1 MFNEGQK
8 VAIIV
13 TLMGIL
19 MIVVGFT
26 IGLVDK
32 IKEERCMNTPIDD
45 IFSDKSCKK
54 YISKYEE
61 SEGSDSN
68 E

>member
-1 MFNEGQK
+1 MFNVGQK
-8 VAIIV
+8 IAIIIA
-13 TLMGIL
+13 LIGIL
-19 MIVVGFT
+19 MIIVGFT
-26 IGLVDK
+26 IGYVDK
-32 IKEERCMNTPIDD
+32 IKEERCMNTRIDD

>member
-1 MFNEGQK
+1 MFNVGQK
-8 VAIIV
+8 IAIIIA
-13 TLMGIL
+13 LIEIL

-32 IKEERCMNTPIDD
+32 IKEERCMNTHIDD